1 MVIELIEG
9 LGMIRVILYWML
21 NIVRL
26 IVIELF
32 ESLNLVGLML
42 GLEAGFLVLMQ
53 LEVVLIEV

>member
-21 NIVRL
+21 NFVRL

-53 LEVVLIEV
+53 LEVVLFEF